1 VWRRVIWNEEPG
13 GNVEHIDEHGLT
25 VEDIEYVLAYY
36 ESNDVSHSSGQPCV
50 FGYAPEGVYIIVV
63 YELVDE
69 DRVHP
74 VTAYE
79 VPEP

>member
-1 VWRRVIWNEEPG
+1 MWRRIIWNEEPG
-13 GNVEHIDEHGLT
+13 GNVEHVDEHGLT

-36 ESNDVSHSSGQPCV
+36 ESEGVSHSSGQPCV
-50 FGYAPEGVYIIVV
+50 FGYTPEGVYIIVV

-69 DRVHP
+69 DRIYP
-74 VTAYE
+74 VTAFK